1 MKWQPIA
8 NAPVDGRMM
17 LLWIGNRAY
26 IGNYNVARQF
36 WCKEEFPY
44 TGASVTYWMP
54 LPSSPED
61 QTKKPKRA

>member
-1 MKWQPIA
+1 
-8 NAPVDGRMM
+8 M
-17 LLWIGNRAY
+17 LLWVGDRAY

-44 TGASVTYWMP
+44 AGASATYWMA

-61 QTKKPKRA
+61 KVKVKRA